1 MIDLGASRVYLN
13 SIATSGAK
21 TFFLGIILTLYRHL
35 IWVLSIL
42 MIAQTQSFAGQ
53 LDLGYDSKY
62 ISEGRDNLPE
72 GGIIWTSLN
81 QELNSDFSFVLAYG
95 VATESMVNYDE
106 LNVTIQYAGQT
117 PELSY
122 VVSYTRLEFF
132 ADQQSDNELG
142 LAVEW
147 SNLSYVTPS
156 VNLVYSTEAG
166 GAFLA
171 LGIGQDY
178 AISDVVNIRPY
189 VSVAFDFGYA
199 SKQFNGHNH
208 SSMGAVL
215 AVQMMK
221 NLVFSFITEHNIGAR
236 IVKKEIENNHNQT
249 WAGAHLT
256 YSY

>member
-106 LNVTIQYAGQT
+106 LNVTIEYAGQT
-117 PELSY
+117 PELCSEL
-122 VVSYTRLEFF
+122 YTFR
-132 ADQQSDNELG
+132 
-142 LAVEW
+142 
-147 SNLSYVTPS
+147 
-156 VNLVYSTEAG
+156 
-166 GAFLA
+166 
-171 LGIGQDY
+171 
-178 AISDVVNIRPY
+178 
-189 VSVAFDFGYA
+189 
-199 SKQFNGHNH
+199 
-208 SSMGAVL
+208 
-215 AVQMMK
+215 
-221 NLVFSFITEHNIGAR
+221 VFCRSA
-236 IVKKEIENNHNQT
+236 K
-249 WAGAHLT
+249 
-256 YSY
+256 